1 MVMPIGMTEALLI
14 AGAIVLLFG
23 ASRLPQVMGAL
34 GKGIR
39 EFKRAVR
46 EDDEPKKQTKEREEQ
61 GEQGEERQVE

>member
-1 MVMPIGMTEALLI
+1 MPIGMTEALLI